1 MSKKKLESHILPP
14 LQRKIILYLAKE
26 GAQTKNEI
34 ASGVSTSYKPTW
46 TTFNSLQ
53 KKKLIRETT
62 VKTYRGQKYPQ
73 YWLTDDGALVA
84 LAEGANSK
92 HLLGLAKQIY
102 PEDQRL
108 ACYLEVLP
116 KVDLDIIRVV
126 YSITQKGKFESDD
139 LLNLLLIGSA
149 TDKDDHSFE
158 ETVDTFKAYPD
169 EFDAF
174 KKRMDQIIEGLDKL
188 KAFINASL
196 KT

>member
-1 MSKKKLESHILPP
+1 MQETHRSS
-14 LQRKIILYLAKE
+14 QDLA
-26 GAQTKNEI
+26 
-34 ASGVSTSYKPTW
+34 
-46 TTFNSLQ
+46 
-53 KKKLIRETT
+53 ETT
-62 VKTYRGQKYPQ
+62 VKTYRGQNYPQ

-84 LAEGANSK
+84 LAEGTDPK

-139 LLNLLLIGSA
+139 LLDLLLIGST
-149 TDKDDHSFE
+149 TDKEGQSFE
-158 ETVDTFKAYPD
+158 ETVETFKAYPD

-174 KKRMDQIIEGLDKL
+174 KKRMDKIMEGLDKL
-188 KAFINASL
+188 KEFMNASL